1 MDIVHQQNLETAQGL
16 PECFVW
22 GGRYGGTE
30 DKEIST
36 TEVGDTVVI
45 IGLPIITN
53 SVEKMSLA

>member
-1 MDIVHQQNLETAQGL
+1 MDIIHQKNLETGQAL

-22 GGRYGGTE
+22 GGWYGGTE

-45 IGLPIITN
+45 VGLPIIAD
-53 SVEKMSLA
+53 SVEKMSFA